1 MTVPQL
7 YFSWIPMK
15 HQSFLILTIF
25 VLLLSACANQNTAS
39 AQPSATSEPTLIP
52 TFTPD
57 PCSVENLSAS
67 IKEVNDMMREF
78 DDISKL
84 AASVARE
91 KLPELISE
99 MQRIRREAED
109 HETPTCLSTLKVHQI
124 THMNIVIDTLIAFI
138 GGAQSEALTD
148 GINRASHAHDLYTL
162 EVARL
167 LGIPQNPNTT
177 LTATATP

>member
-1 MTVPQL
+1 
-7 YFSWIPMK
+7 MK
-15 HQSFLILTIF
+15 YQSFLILTIF
-25 VLLLSACANQNTAS
+25 LLFLSACANQNIVS
-39 AQPSATSEPTLIP
+39 AQPSATSEPIIIP

-67 IKEVNDMMREF
+67 IKAVNDLMREF

-91 KLPELISE
+91 KVPELVSE
-99 MQRIRREAED
+99 MQRIRRDAED
-109 HETPTCLSTLKVHQI
+109 HESPSCLSTLKVHQI

-148 GINRASHAHDLYTL
+148 GINRASQAHDLYTL

-167 LGIPQNPNTT
+167 LGIPQNPPIAPN
-177 LTATATP
+177 ATASP

>member
-1 MTVPQL
+1 
-7 YFSWIPMK
+7 MK
-15 HQSFLILTIF
+15 SQYISLFTIF
-25 VLLLSACANQNTAS
+25 FLFLSACANQNTS
-39 AQPSATSEPTLIP
+39 ITQPSPTSEPTIMP

-57 PCSVENLSAS
+57 PCSVENLSTS
-67 IKEVNDMMREF
+67 IKEVNDLMREF

-91 KLPELISE
+91 KVPELISE
-99 MQRIRREAED
+99 MQRIRRAAED
-109 HETPTCLSTLKVHQI
+109 HETPSCLSTLKVHQI

-148 GINRASHAHDLYTL
+148 GINRASQAHDLYTL

-167 LGIPQNPNTT
+167 LGIPQNP
-177 LTATATP
+177 TAAPNATSSP

>member
-1 MTVPQL
+1 
-7 YFSWIPMK
+7 MK
-15 HQSFLILTIF
+15 SPPLLIFTICLLFLIG
-25 VLLLSACANQNTAS
+25 CANQNTAGT
-39 AQPSATSEPTLIP
+39 QPSATIEPTLTP

-67 IKEVNDMMREF
+67 IKEVNDLMREF

-91 KLPELISE
+91 KLPDLISE

-148 GINRASHAHDLYTL
+148 GINRASQAHDLYTL
-162 EVARL
+162 EIARL
-167 LGIPQNPNTT
+167 LGIPQNLTPDPN
-177 LTATATP
+177 ATDTP